1 MTGCET
7 TKTDIYEQSE
17 QKPKFN
23 NVSFKQKLSQL
34 ELGMSLENFL
44 KLFPD
49 AMLQEHKIDTY
60 ENTGESFERRDY
72 EYRFHSFLFADGKLN
87 SYRNK
92 LAR

>member
-1 MTGCET
+1 MKLLTIFGILLLLFMTGCET
-7 TKTDIYEQSE
+7 TKTD
-17 QKPKFN
+17 
-23 NVSFKQKLSQL
+23 QKLSQL
-34 ELGMSLENFL
+34 EMGMSLENFL
-44 KLFPD
+44 KLFPY
-49 AMLQEHKIDTY
+49 AMLVEHKIDTY